1 MRLGKVHWLEVMV
14 TVTVIV
20 GLMTGGFASF
30 SCAAESAN
38 PKVYAVD
45 SVPYGRTYGEWAA
58 AWWQWALSVPVSNHP
73 LFDNGNCTVEQTGP
87 VWFLGGQFPSVTPE
101 SMKLDGVNRTCT
113 IPSDKALFFPV
124 LNIENSLLEDPGKTI
139 ALLRQSPESIMN
151 MAAKLSVV
159 VDGHSIPN
167 VQRDFRV
174 QSPTFDFTLPDDTDN
189 LLNAIGEGPFAAG
202 VYSPAVG
209 DGYYVMLKPLRLGD
223 HKIRFQASVPDFEFS
238 LDITYHI
245 TVVAP

>member
-1 MRLGKVHWLEVMV
+1 MRLGKIHWLEVMV

-38 PKVYAVD
+38 PKVYARD

-87 VWFLGGQFPSVTPE
+87 VWFLGGQFTSVTPA
-101 SMKLDGVNRTCT
+101 SIKLGGVNRTCT
-113 IPSDKALFFPV
+113 MPAGKALFFPV
-124 LNIENSLLEDPGKTI
+124 LNIENSLLEDQGKTI
-139 ALLRQSPESIMN
+139 AQLRQFPESAMDG
-151 MAAKLSVV
+151 AAKLSVV

-167 VQRDFRV
+167 VKRDFRV
-174 QSPTFDFTLPDDTDN
+174 QSPTFEFTLPTDN
-189 LLNAIGEGPFAAG
+189 LLTAIGEGPFAAG
-202 VYSPAVG
+202 VYSPAVD
-209 DGYYVMLKPLRLGD
+209 DGYYVMLQPLPLGD
-223 HKIRFQASVPDFEFS
+223 HKIRFKGSVPAFSFS

>member
-38 PKVYAVD
+38 PKVYARD

-87 VWFLGGQFPSVTPE
+87 VWFLGGQFTRTTPPSL
-101 SMKLDGVNRTCT
+101 KLNGVDRTCT
-113 IPSDKALFFPV
+113 IPSGKALFFPV

-139 ALLRQSPESIMN
+139 AQLRQFPESTMDG
-151 MAAKLSVV
+151 AAKLSVV

-167 VQRDFRV
+167 VKRDFRV
-174 QSPTFDFTLPDDTDN
+174 QSPTFEFTLPADN
-189 LLNAIGEGPFAAG
+189 LLTAIGEGPFGADA
-202 VYSPAVG
+202 YFPAVD
-209 DGYYVMLKPLRLGD
+209 DGYYVMLQPLPLGD
-223 HKIRFQASVPDFEFS
+223 HKIRFKASVPAFNFS